1 MSADQDAESSADTT
15 NHQGPDAG
23 AAPMM
28 SFKGLAGLSQGTR
41 SALSALTSQHTSA
54 VHDSLGSTFAK
65 ITERL
70 INQSPAMQPIF
81 ELPKFAQP
89 PAMEAFRKLMEPP
102 GRSWLEIVS
111 AGQPRPWLGDLSDV
125 VGSLTASISAG
136 ALPRHAGFDSLAGFS
151 SAASTRLLPGFS
163 ALSAGA
169 DPAAAFKGIFDHT
182 RMFAADT
189 SLGGKLLGESTETFR
204 KLTQQMAG
212 LSGPV
217 HLPGFSHGLFE
228 ASAHSWPGAGVS
240 AAMEA
245 LTRHT
250 QSSLS
255 EHMQKWSMPGLTG
268 WIDDALR
275 PAAESIFATMQSWRK
290 LADDGLW
297 AARLALKMALAA
309 KDAVLRGDLL
319 TVKTFI
325 REWLGFKH
333 ISPTLLASAALVLLD
348 IAAWLP
354 GTVGDDPVPKL
365 RSLTLAEHRRTQR
378 LITDPKVRIAGKSV
392 ISLDQSVRTDT
403 GTCTTLLELVAAKP
417 IRDTALDASDDLD
430 DPRMQHMYGRL
441 TERERRIFLQRSHSR
456 TWADAAAAA
465 GESPQAGEQL
475 RRKVKRLSGLI
486 TAQTAATHT
495 ESHPRQRRNPQGR
508 AVGQ

>member
-15 NHQGPDAG
+15 NHHGPDAG

-125 VGSLTASISAG
+125 VGRLTASISAG
-136 ALPRHAGFDSLAGFS
+136 ASPRHAGFDSA
-151 SAASTRLLPGFS
+151 AASTRLLPEFS
-163 ALSAGA
+163 ALSAEA

-250 QSSLS
+250 QSSLT

-268 WIDDALR
+268 WIDDPLR

-333 ISPTLLASAALVLLD
+333 ISPTLLTSAALVLLD

-365 RSLTLAEHRRTQR
+365 RSLTLDEHRRTQR
-378 LITDPKVRIAGKSV
+378 LITDPNRRIGGKSV
-392 ISLDQSVRTDT
+392 ISLDQSANPDA
-403 GTCTTLLELVAAKP
+403 GTSTTLLELIAAMP
-417 IRDTALDASDDLD
+417 ARDTELDASRDGLY
-430 DPRMQHMYGRL
+430 DPRLQHVYGRL
-441 TERERRIFLQRSHSR
+441 TERERRIFRQRSESR

-475 RRKVKRLSGLI
+475 RRKVKRISGLI
-486 TAQTAATHT
+486 TAQTAEAHA
-495 ESHPRQRRNPQGR
+495 ESHSRQPRNSQGR